1 MKNIN
6 KIFNL
11 IGYEILVIWVTLS
24 GVMSFDKKI
33 ISIIIVSILTLLL
46 IFIDR
51 YYIKNNGE
59 DNTYKKI
66 VMLLSFL
73 LVVCY
78 CIITILPMLIGHS
91 DCIICLLNCHC
102 KIIYGIG
109 AFKVSNYLLIMFLFA
124 SIPYVICIFIALFI
138 IKFIVKRVINTS
150 K

>member
-66 VMLLSFL
+66 VMILSFL

-78 CIITILPMLIGHS
+78 CIITILPMLIGRS

-102 KIIYGIG
+102 KTIYGIG

-124 SIPYVICIFIALFI
+124 SIPYVICVFIALYI